1 MPERTFPSAV
11 RQSRGHAQGRGRLD
25 NLGFGVGPS
34 RPVLRAIPYPEV
46 TELFCRL
53 PLSTLF

>member
-1 MPERTFPSAV
+1 MPERTFPSTV
-11 RQSRGHAQGRGRLD
+11 RQSRYHTLRRGRLD
-25 NLGFGVGPS
+25 NLGFGVGPN